1 MHTVALLEKTP
12 KPSDAQIKE
21 AFANVQCRCGTQ
33 IAIMRAVKRA
43 SDTLSSNTKA

>member
-1 MHTVALLEKTP
+1 LLEKTP
-12 KPSDAQIKE
+12 KPTPEQIKQ

-43 SDTLSSNTKA
+43 SDTMTPNAKA